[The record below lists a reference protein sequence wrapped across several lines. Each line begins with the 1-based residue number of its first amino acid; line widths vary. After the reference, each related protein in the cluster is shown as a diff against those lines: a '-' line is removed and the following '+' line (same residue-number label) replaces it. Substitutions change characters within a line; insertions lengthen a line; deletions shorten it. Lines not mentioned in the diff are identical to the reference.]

1 MQNKDAN
8 TVLDESILRI
18 CIQLKKK
25 MHALMND
32 YAKRYA
38 ITANEMEFIVFLGH
52 SKLDTAKDIVNHRG
66 YSRSLVSKTVDSLVR
81 GGYITSSTDE
91 RDRRVVHLALTEKA
105 REIMGDLE
113 KTVRDIRMLAFEG
126 ISAEEIL
133 QAKDILNKILNNF
146 QKISYETVEDNR

>member
-1 MQNKDAN
+1 MQNKDGN
-8 TVLDESILRI
+8 MILDESIIRI
-18 CIQLKKK
+18 CVQIKKK

-32 YAKRYA
+32 YTKRYA

-81 GGYITSSTDE
+81 GGYITGNTDE

-113 KTVRDIRMLAFEG
+113 ETVQDIRTLVLEG
-126 ISAEEIL
+126 ISSEEIL

-146 QKISYETVEDNR
+146 QKISF

>member
-8 TVLDESILRI
+8 SILDESIIRI
-18 CIQLKKK
+18 CVQIKKK

-32 YAKRYA
+32 YTKRHA
-38 ITANEMEFIVFLGH
+38 ITANETEFIMFLGH
-52 SKLDTAKDIVNHRG
+52 SKLDTAKDIVNHCG

-91 RDRRVVHLALTEKA
+91 IDRRVVHLVLTEKA

-113 KTVRDIRMLAFEG
+113 KTVQDIRTLTLEG
-126 ISAEEIL
+126 ISAEEML

-146 QKISYETVEDNR
+146 QKISF